1 MISESEYYNR
11 RTWFRK
17 WFCRAYF
24 YLKWPNWYGNHFS
37 APSCAVLHPSSPF
50 RSKPATISA
59 QPPLSPSPFATTA
72 QRQVPRSA
80 SLPAIFRVLRRC
92 RSTHQVCSPFLSF
105 LLCETETSSRDGC
118 EKFFVEEWL
127 HGACLGA
134 KVMKGIEGPKI
145 LHCLKLNSERF

>member
-1 MISESEYYNR
+1 MINLNPNITTAEHGLGNGSAGHIFIWSGQIDTETISQHLLVPFFTR
-11 RTWFRK
+11 R
-17 WFCRAYF
+17 
-24 YLKWPNWYGNHFS
+24 LLS
-37 APSCAVLHPSSPF
+37 A
-50 RSKPATISA
+50 ATISV

-127 HGACLGA
+127 HGVCLGA